1 MAGNNQ
7 STLSQIPSDLSDLIS
22 LRLFLTNLVTKVDE
36 LYTFRGSESVKIEPL
51 NLTVSNP
58 PTQAEIQRISDKLD
72 EIIKKSVLNT

>member
-36 LYTFRGSESVKIEPL
+36 LYTFRGYESVKIEPL